1 MPLFTIM
8 SLILVYPY
16 FKGNQEKYFLICFLA
31 GLCYDFIYT
40 DMIVINAIL
49 FLCIGII
56 TAKLNLLFSNNTV
69 NVSIMAI
76 ICIVFYRTVMYGL
89 LLITGNIDL
98 GFIILFRSIYRSILL
113 NIFYIVLGFIITDRI
128 SKKFKIKKIN

>member
-16 FKGNQEKYFLICFLA
+16 FKGNHEKYFLICFLT
-31 GLCYDFIYT
+31 GLCYDLIYT

-49 FLCIGII
+49 FLCIGLI
-56 TAKLNLLFSNNTV
+56 TAKLNQIFSNNTV

-76 ICIVFYRTVMYGL
+76 ICIIFYRTVMYGL

-98 GFIILFRSIYRSILL
+98 GFFNTAELSEIFSIILT
-113 NIFYIVLGFIITDRI
+113 IVANVVCLCYDY
-128 SKKFKIKKIN
+128 SNQ